1 MRWRVCMAACARAC
15 IVGSTRALFGC
26 RCAAAGLP
34 LFRPDDYFAEMIKT
48 DAHMAKV
55 KNKLL
60 QAKAEQTAIEE
71 RQKQRYPTSRLFRI
85 SANPVGRVW
94 QHGVSGMRRSSGRR
108 CKWRR
113 SRSARRSS
121 LADSVQIHQ
130 KFPDRQRKR
139 VHWPLPAFDS
149 TVACRSA
156 GEDEAHGCA

>member
-1 MRWRVCMAACARAC
+1 
-15 IVGSTRALFGC
+15 
-26 RCAAAGLP
+26 
-34 LFRPDDYFAEMIKT
+34 MIKT

-85 SANPVGRVW
+85 LANPVGRVW

-130 KFPDRQRKR
+130 KPIISRSPTQACALAASCFRLDCR
-139 VHWPLPAFDS
+139 VSLGRRRRS
-149 TVACRSA
+149 TWMRLKPS
-156 GEDEAHGCA
+156 ERTKTHRHAHLKQGTG